1 MGRPRLRPGVGAEAR
16 ITNGR
21 PALAALTL
29 AAVAAWALVPTYPDY
44 DAYHHLVWGR
54 DLLEGAK
61 PGFEDYA
68 APTQHP
74 LYLALGALL
83 SLAGEHAD
91 RLLVLVTIL
100 SLVALVAGTYVLGR
114 ELFGAAVG
122 AAGAVFV
129 GSSFAFTLYA
139 ARAFVDVPFLALVI
153 WAAALEAR
161 RPGQGRA
168 PMALLAGAGLLR
180 PEAWVLA
187 GLYWLW
193 CLPGREPRA
202 RATLLALA
210 GTAPILWALI
220 DLSVTGDPLFSLNST
235 SDLAEALGRERG
247 LRNVPGSFV
256 MFLADMARPPV
267 ALAGVVGLAL
277 AARRLGVRRMAIPLA
292 LAGTGAITFLAIGVA
307 GLSLIPRY
315 LTLPAV
321 ALCVLAGYAVL
332 GFTTLEAGA
341 TRERWR
347 RLAIGALA
355 VGIAF
360 LALKAASFQR
370 LYDELRFIDRTHDEL
385 AGLLAEPRV
394 RDGLRCGALTFPT
407 YRLVPDARWQLDA
420 SADAVHTRAGGRR
433 AGAVAVYITGD
444 EKFERRFGR
453 ADGVDRATNRP
464 PTGSPSAVHGPFAAY
479 VRCGV
484 RTR

>member
-1 MGRPRLRPGVGAEAR
+1 MRERL
-16 ITNGR
+16 
-21 PALAALTL
+21 ALAALAA
-29 AAVAAWALVPTYPDY
+29 AAVLAWALVPTYPDY

-54 DLLEGAK
+54 DLLDGAT

-91 RLLVLVTIL
+91 RLLVLCTIL
-100 SLVALVAGTYVLGR
+100 SLVALIAGTYVLGR
-114 ELFGAAVG
+114 ELFGVAAG

-129 GSSFAFTLYA
+129 GSSFAFALYA
-139 ARAFVDVPFLALVI
+139 VRAFVDVPFLALVV
-153 WAAALEAR
+153 WAAALESR
-161 RPGQGRA
+161 RPRRGA
-168 PMALLAGAGLLR
+168 PPMILLAAAGLLR

-193 CLPGREPRA
+193 CLPGRALRQ
-202 RATLLALA
+202 RLTLLALVA
-210 GTAPILWALI
+210 VAPLLWALV
-220 DLSVTGDPLFSLNST
+220 DLAVTGDPLFSLHAT
-235 SDLAEALGRERG
+235 SSLAESLGRERG
-247 LRNVPGSFV
+247 IASVPSSFV
-256 MFLADMARPPV
+256 TFLADLARPPV
-267 ALAGVVGLAL
+267 ALAGAIGLVL
-277 AARRLGVRRMAIPLA
+277 AVRRFGARRMAVPLA
-292 LAGTGAITFLAIGVA
+292 LVGTGVVTFLVIGIA

-315 LTLPAV
+315 LTIPAV

-332 GFTTLEAGA
+332 GFTSLPPGA
-341 TRERWR
+341 ERERWR

-355 VGIAF
+355 VGVAF
-360 LALKAASFQR
+360 LAVKASSFGR

-394 RDGLRCGALTFPT
+394 VAGMRCGALTFPT

-420 SADAVHTRAGGRR
+420 PAKAIHTRAGGRP

-453 ADGVDRATNRP
+453 ADGVSRATNRL
-464 PTGSPSAVHGPFAAY
+464 PSKTAIVVHGPFAAY
-479 VRCGV
+479 DVCGA
-484 RTR
+484 RAR